1 MADLDHIFVEE
12 GIVPIMSKKFCLLLV
27 VFGAALLTSAAADD
41 AVPDG
46 PWEMSNLNLSLKARN
61 ATSAYHAPA
70 TKEVETLLLHTVD
83 PDMPGI
89 AFRCEKGRLFTM
101 LAVRPSDLRK
111 SLREGVRK
119 PRDWTLTYKIGDAE
133 EVTEEWVSMSNG
145 RLYMAHETAS
155 TFAVFQAALD
165 DETLTVTVKGKD
177 SVSID
182 VPPGDGDLF
191 DAFLDR
197 CALDAEYDPRAQQ

>member
-1 MADLDHIFVEE
+1 
-12 GIVPIMSKKFCLLLV
+12 MSKKFCLLLV

-46 PWEMSNLNLSLKARN
+46 PWETSNLNLSLKARN

-182 VPPGDGDLF
+182 VPPGDSDLF

>member
-1 MADLDHIFVEE
+1 
-12 GIVPIMSKKFCLLLV
+12 MSKKFCLLLV

>member
-1 MADLDHIFVEE
+1 
-12 GIVPIMSKKFCLLLV
+12 MSKKFRLLLV

-41 AVPDG
+41 AMPDG

-83 PDMPGI
+83 PDKPGI

-177 SVSID
+177 PVSID
-182 VPPGDGDLF
+182 VPLGDSDLF

-197 CALDAEYDPRAQQ
+197 CALDAEYDPKAQQ

>member
-1 MADLDHIFVEE
+1 
-12 GIVPIMSKKFCLLLV
+12 MSKKFCLLLV

-145 RLYMAHETAS
+145 RLYMARETAS

>member
-1 MADLDHIFVEE
+1 
-12 GIVPIMSKKFCLLLV
+12 MSKKIRPLLV
-27 VFGAALLTSAAADD
+27 VFGATLLTSAVADD
-41 AVPDG
+41 AMPDG
-46 PWEMSNLNLSLKARN
+46 PWEMSNLNLTLKARN

-83 PDMPGI
+83 PDKPGI

-101 LAVRPSDLRK
+101 LGVRPSDLRK
-111 SLREGVRK
+111 SLREGVRR

-133 EVTEEWVSMSNG
+133 DVTEEWVSMSNG
-145 RLYMAHETAS
+145 RLYMAHETAT

-165 DETLTVTVKGKD
+165 DETITVTVEGKD
-177 SVSID
+177 PVSID
-182 VPPGDGDLF
+182 VPPGDSDLF

-197 CALDAEYDPRAQQ
+197 CALDAEYDPKAHQ

>member
-1 MADLDHIFVEE
+1 
-12 GIVPIMSKKFCLLLV
+12 MSKKFCLLLV

-182 VPPGDGDLF
+182 VPPGDSDLF

>member
-1 MADLDHIFVEE
+1 
-12 GIVPIMSKKFCLLLV
+12 MSKKFCLLLV

-101 LAVRPSDLRK
+101 LAVRPSDRRK

-119 PRDWTLTYKIGDAE
+119 PRDWTLTYKIG
-133 EVTEEWVSMSNG
+133 
-145 RLYMAHETAS
+145 
-155 TFAVFQAALD
+155 
-165 DETLTVTVKGKD
+165 
-177 SVSID
+177 
-182 VPPGDGDLF
+182 
-191 DAFLDR
+191 
-197 CALDAEYDPRAQQ
+197 RARIL